1 MTDMLQ
7 RHHQA
12 YADRLAL
19 LAWAD
24 KQLVTATP
32 RVPRVQRF
40 VSAIADMT
48 DAERVRF
55 LSIAFLF
62 TGDLAQIL
70 RDATND

>member
-1 MTDMLQ
+1 MTDTLQ

-32 RVPRVQRF
+32 RVQRF
-40 VSAIADMT
+40 VSAVADMT